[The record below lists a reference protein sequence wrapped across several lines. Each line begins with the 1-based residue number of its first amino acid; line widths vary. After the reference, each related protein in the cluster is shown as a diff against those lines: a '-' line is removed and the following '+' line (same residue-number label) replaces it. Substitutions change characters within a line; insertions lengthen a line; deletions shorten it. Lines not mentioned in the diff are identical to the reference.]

1 MRRKLVGGSLVVV
14 LGLVAVWFFWLRD
27 RGEAAKPKQADGSA
41 RSAQITP
48 TEKPA
53 EKPEQQPSAPRGGA
67 PRWALDL
74 DPEGPLTLEGQV
86 LGPDGKGVAKA
97 EVWLGSVPPRTAVTE
112 DDGTFSFDKLVG
124 RSYSLAA
131 KSGALIGGPVMHK
144 LTDKSDPAVIRLA
157 EGATV
162 IVTIVDVDKRPV
174 AGAEVSSGYTVK
186 SKQTTDA
193 KGIATLTPVS
203 PGYAM
208 IEARAQGYAP
218 GSGFASVGSAG
229 STARLTITMH
239 KGYAVS
245 GRVIDEAGKPIA
257 KARVSVGG
265 ASSFDWETF
274 VDGGGTDDG
283 AAVTDDK
290 GQFKIPAVAS
300 GSHTLYAVHDEHA
313 PARSSRVTVDGRP
326 VSGVEIQMKAGG
338 VVTGTVVDAND
349 KPVPYA
355 TVRVAGAGEQ
365 MMQVAARQAT
375 TDQKGTFS
383 LRGLAR
389 TKLQARAEAD
399 EVASRIVE
407 LDLTDKPVHENLK
420 LVLDVSG
427 TIAGVVVD
435 GKGAPVAEVQVNAFP
450 DILGGASMDGL
461 ALSGFSSATT
471 DGGGNFKITGL
482 PDGAYRLW
490 AARASGS
497 SFGFGGNEST
507 PAKVGDKNVRITL
520 HSPGGLEGTIT
531 IEGHGAPKA
540 ATVGIGW
547 QAPTPAEDGKFELK
561 ELDPGTY
568 DVTFRGPEFAVLIKR
583 DVKIEP
589 GKVTDLGTVTVHRGR
604 KISGKVVDAKG
615 KPVGGATV
623 KVGEMIFFSDDADA
637 DDNDGDDLDNMGPM
651 RSATTDADGRFSIIG
666 ISRKATT
673 VAADHATSGRS
684 PSVSIGEGTQDPPP
698 VTLTLRGFGSITG
711 RVTQKGKPL
720 AGVAVTH
727 TSKSAGAQL
736 SGAQTDDQGN
746 FTLKKVPE
754 GTVVLQ
760 AMQSQ
765 MMSLKSTTVTVQ
777 VTAGKET
784 RANIEI
790 PVGQIKLTVTIKAA
804 AGAKVDAAQVFLFS
818 GMAIPRDGKQ
828 LLDAFVAGGAQGM
841 KFWFGEGKPAPEFDE
856 LVPGE
861 YSVCSIPITGS
872 MTDPQ
877 FMQRMNENAML
888 LKVYCKQV
896 KLGPT
901 PLAQTIT
908 QELPSMTPLPEPA
921 AN

>member
-14 LGLVAVWFFWLRD
+14 LGLIAIWFFWLRD
-27 RGEAAKPKQADGSA
+27 RGEAAKPEEAGGSA

-53 EKPEQQPSAPRGGA
+53 DKTEQQASSPRSAA
-67 PRWALDL
+67 LRWALDL

-124 RSYSLAA
+124 RNYSLAA

-157 EGATV
+157 EGTTV
-162 IVTIVDVDKRPV
+162 IVTVVDVEKRPV

-208 IEARAQGYAP
+208 IEARAHGYAP
-218 GSGFASVGSAG
+218 GSNYATVGSAG
-229 STARLTITMH
+229 ATARLTITLH
-239 KGYAVS
+239 RGYTVS
-245 GRVIDEAGKPIA
+245 GRVIDEGGKPIA
-257 KARVSVGG
+257 KARVSVEGLGRLDWEQFAETGG
-265 ASSFDWETF
+265 A
-274 VDGGGTDDG
+274 DDG
-283 AAVTDDK
+283 AAITDDK
-290 GQFKIPAVAS
+290 GQFKIAAVSS
-300 GSHTLYAVHDEHA
+300 GTHTLHAVHDEHA
-313 PARSSRVTVDGRP
+313 PARSSRVTVDGRA

-338 VVTGTVVDAND
+338 VLTGTVVDASD

-355 TVRVAGAGEQ
+355 TVRVAGAGAQ

-375 TDQKGTFS
+375 TDQKGAFS
-383 LRGLAR
+383 LRGIAR

-399 EVASRIVE
+399 DVASRIVE
-407 LDLTDKPVHENLK
+407 LDLTDKPVHENMK

-435 GKGAPVAEVQVNAFP
+435 DKGSPVAEVQVNAFP
-450 DILGGASMDGL
+450 DILGGASMDGVAL
-461 ALSGFSSATT
+461 AGFSSATT

-490 AARASGS
+490 AARSSAG
-497 SFGFGGNEST
+497 SFGWGGGEST
-507 PAKVGDKNVRITL
+507 PAKVGDKSVRITL
-520 HSPGGLEGTIT
+520 HSPGGLEGSIV
-531 IEGHGAPKA
+531 IEGHGTPKA

-568 DVTFRGPEFAVLIKR
+568 DVTFRGPDFAVMIKR
-583 DVKIEP
+583 DVKVEP

-604 KISGKVVDAKG
+604 KISGKVLDAKG
-615 KPVGGATV
+615 KPVRGATV

-637 DDNDGDDLDNMGPM
+637 EDSDDMLENMGAM
-651 RSATTDADGRFSIIG
+651 RSATTDADGHFSIIG

-673 VAADHATSGRS
+673 VAADHATAGRS

-698 VTLTLRGFGSITG
+698 VTLKLRGFGSITG

-727 TSKSAGAQL
+727 TSKSGGAQL

-790 PVGQIKLTVTIKAA
+790 PVGEIKLTVALKAA

-818 GMAIPRDGKQ
+818 GMAVPRDGKQ

-841 KFWFGEGKPAPEFDE
+841 KFWFGDGKPAPEFDE
-856 LVPGE
+856 LVAGE

-896 KLGPT
+896 KLAPA
-901 PLAQTIT
+901 PLVQTVT
-908 QELPSMTPLPEPA
+908 QELPSMAPLPEPA